1 MENKYD
7 IFISYSRRDS
17 ETVLPVVKNLESEGY
32 TVWIDVYGIESNEQF
47 KEKIVSVIE
56 NSTVMIFFS
65 SKDSNNS
72 SYTAKEIGIAISR
85 QKPIIPI
92 KLDNT
97 RYNRSVEFDLININF
112 LDYAASPQITM
123 EKLLQTLEKYCG
135 KSKQQLEE
143 ERQLRLKQAK
153 LQLKYDMLQ
162 EQIQQ
167 LCSMRAALLE
177 EMRACGMD
185 VAGPCG
191 GEETPV
197 FPATPQPEIPSKN
210 SVLPTGGTPAQN
222 NVWIK
227 FIIGGQEQELIKIR
241 GIGDSLPFTQ
251 ELSPRATLSKGALK
265 EQRFNIILE
274 LYVGKDLKNAKKSVL
289 QQVIDNDK
297 GRWFAN
303 IALLG
308 LPIIFNGEYDTTVEI
323 PVTIVV
329 KEDYT
334 LDINGHI
341 MFNDGKDV
349 PTEKLKKYGNCIEIT
364 TSQFEVVS

>member
-112 LDYAASPQITM
+112 LDYAASPQKTM

-162 EQIQQ
+162 EQIME
-167 LCSMRAALLE
+167 LCHKRTVLME
-177 EMRACGMD
+177 EMQACGMD
-185 VAGPCG
+185 VTGPCG

-197 FPATPQPEIPSKN
+197 FPATTEPVRPQKSAEQVWPDIPSE
-210 SVLPTGGTPAQN
+210 N

-227 FIIGGQEQELIKIR
+227 FFIGGQQQELIKIKS
-241 GIGDSLPFTQ
+241 IGDPLPFRK
-251 ELSPRATLSKGALK
+251 ELTLRATLSKGALK
-265 EQRFNIILE
+265 EQKFNIVLE

-289 QQVIDNDK
+289 QRVIDNDK
-297 GRWFAN
+297 GRWIAN

-308 LPIIFNGEYDTTVEI
+308 LPIIFNGE
-323 PVTIVV
+323 
-329 KEDYT
+329 
-334 LDINGHI
+334 
-341 MFNDGKDV
+341 
-349 PTEKLKKYGNCIEIT
+349 
-364 TSQFEVVS
+364 